1 MNKLLTIYATLV
13 LCIAHTGA
21 FGYGE
26 NLQKR
31 PSRMR
36 KALTTKQLYIKAGM
50 PLAAAGGLYYLHNN
64 FPAADRFAAQNWKN
78 NGFTHAAS
86 QWGMIGCA
94 GMTIAPFV
102 AQYYSPEIGDQIST
116 LGKSAVT
123 LGGTGAAIFYT
134 GNRLSQV
141 LTSAE
146 YKNTGAFVGN
156 SISELMVSVAAWYY
170 AVNPATEKISDWV
183 NDKLGLSQEDQD
195 PNL

>member
-36 KALTTKQLYIKAGM
+36 KALTTKQLAFKAGM
-50 PLAAAGGLYYLHNN
+50 PLAAAGGLYYLHHN
-64 FPAADRFAAQNWKN
+64 FPAANDFARQNWKN

-94 GMTIAPFV
+94 GMTIAPIV
-102 AQYYSPEIGDQIST
+102 AQYYSPEIGDQINT

-123 LGGTGAAIFYT
+123 LGGTGAAVFYT
-134 GNRLSQV
+134 GGRVSEA
-141 LTSAE
+141 LTSAG
-146 YKNTGAFVGN
+146 YDKSGMFVGN
-156 SISELMVSVAAWYY
+156 SISRLIFSVAAWYY
-170 AVNPATEKISDWV
+170 AVNPASEKISDWV